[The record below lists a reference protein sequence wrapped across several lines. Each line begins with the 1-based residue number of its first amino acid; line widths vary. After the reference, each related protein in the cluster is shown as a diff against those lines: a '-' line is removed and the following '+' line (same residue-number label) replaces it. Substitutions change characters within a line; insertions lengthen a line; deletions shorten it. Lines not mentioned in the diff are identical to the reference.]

1 MGTVATMLED
11 AEPDILAF
19 YVFPPSHWRKRR
31 GSSDAATSRPS
42 RCLSSSRG
50 RDDHTDT
57 EITREGAQLQ
67 PAWAV
72 NVIADDTGD
81 ELLHR
86 VPGLHPAAVLNPRGR
101 RVAARRIVQVVDV
114 LIAARA
120 GA

>member
-1 MGTVATMLED
+1 LLRDCLGHARRDQHGLLAALIRPVFHADSQAQARDRLSEAVTHLDGRMGKVATMLEH

-57 EITREGAQLQ
+57 EITREGR
-67 PAWAV
+67 
-72 NVIADDTGD
+72 GSS
-81 ELLHR
+81 R
-86 VPGLHPAAVLNPRGR
+86 PGPST
-101 RVAARRIVQVVDV
+101 
-114 LIAARA
+114 
-120 GA
+120 